1 MRPGISS
8 YTYTWAIGVP
18 GKEPK
23 NPMTIFQLI
32 EKAVELGVE
41 VVQVADNLPLDQFS
55 ETELLK
61 IRNFADDL
69 QVQIEVGS
77 KKMTPENLDR
87 YIQIAAFFE
96 SPIVRF
102 VIDGPNFEP
111 GTKEIYQIIN
121 GAVPILEERKIILAI
136 ENHDRFKAAEFA
148 EMVENAGSP
157 FVGICLD
164 SVNSMGAGEGLET
177 VIEKLA
183 PLTVNLHVKEFS
195 VRRVFH
201 KMGFVIE
208 GCPLGEGMLP
218 VADLIQKVS
227 PRCQSAILEQWTP
240 PEETI
245 VITIEKETCWA
256 KQSIKYLKN
265 VLQNPE
271 RIESE

>member
-1 MRPGISS
+1 MQPGISS

-32 EKAVELGVE
+32 KKAVEFGIE
-41 VVQVADNLPLDQFS
+41 VVQVADNLPLNQFS
-55 ETELLK
+55 EIELLK
-61 IRNFADDL
+61 IRNYAEDL
-69 QVQIEVGS
+69 NVQIEVGA
-77 KKMTPENLDR
+77 KKMTLENLER
-87 YIQIAAFFE
+87 YIEIAAFFK
-96 SPIVRF
+96 SSIVRF
-102 VIDGPNFEP
+102 VIDGECFQP
-111 GTKEIYQIIN
+111 GLEEIHSIIKK
-121 GAVPILEERKIILAI
+121 AVPLLENYKIILAI

-148 EMVENAGSP
+148 EMVEKSGSQ

-183 PLTVNLHVKEFS
+183 PLAVNLHVKEFS
-195 VRRVFH
+195 VKRIFH

-218 VADLIQKVS
+218 VAELVQKVS
-227 PRCQSAILEQWTP
+227 SRCQSAILEQWTP

-245 VITIEKETCWA
+245 EKTIEKEARWA
-256 KQSIKYLKN
+256 EQSIVYLKQILKEN
-265 VLQNPE
+265 SE
-271 RIESE
+271 RI